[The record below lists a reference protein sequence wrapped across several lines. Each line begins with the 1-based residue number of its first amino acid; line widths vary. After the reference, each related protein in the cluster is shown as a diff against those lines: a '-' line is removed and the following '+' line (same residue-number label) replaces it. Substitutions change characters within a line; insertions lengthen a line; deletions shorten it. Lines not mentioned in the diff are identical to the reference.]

1 MRVAIVSR
9 MLLKVISIVGTILAM
24 NREEIAFLRDL
35 GFRVRDLRVA
45 RNWTQADLAY
55 RCGLHRT
62 YIGSVERG
70 ERNVSALNLLRI
82 AKSLRVAVTDLVCE
96 SNQ

>member
-1 MRVAIVSR
+1 
-9 MLLKVISIVGTILAM
+9 MLLKVISPVRRILAM

-35 GFRVRDLRVA
+35 GFRVRERRVA
-45 RNWTQADLAY
+45 RNWTQEELAR

-70 ERNVSALNLLRI
+70 ERNVSALNLLRL
-82 AKSLRVAVTDLVCE
+82 AKCLRISVSDLF
-96 SNQ
+96 ST